1 MSPVP
6 DVPAGATLDMKPAPE
21 KASLRV
27 LPDDLVQPSV
37 PGAGV
42 PAWGTWRDLLWAE
55 WFIHSRLL
63 LSFLLAWL
71 AVVWLL
77 PLVAHPLWILALGPV
92 YALVAGPAFGGSDV
106 IHGCEEFSFS
116 LPAPRRARLA
126 ARLAVGAG
134 GLVVLSAMNM
144 LALEGN
150 LSDVLV
156 RVFVSSGLPPVQL
169 NQPWLLYGLV
179 LAVPFAVFALGFS
192 LAALATSRTVALTAW
207 LWGILGALT
216 VLRGGAQLEE
226 QKWDRLTGS
235 IAVPLLVGV
244 ATASLWVAGRL
255 YGRKEAVTNAVPWRM
270 PPSWW
275 LGLALLL
282 AAGLGVAVLAG
293 WFITNFSR
301 LL

>member
-1 MSPVP
+1 
-6 DVPAGATLDMKPAPE
+6 MKNPSAE
-21 KASLRV
+21 TALRV
-27 LPDDLVQPSV
+27 LPDGEVPELVM
-37 PGAGV
+37 AGR
-42 PAWGTWRDLLWAE
+42 ARSRWRDLVWAE
-55 WFIHSRLL
+55 WFAHRGLL
-63 LSFLLAWL
+63 LSFLLTWL

-92 YALVAGPAFGGSDV
+92 YALVAGPAFGGTDV

-116 LPAPRRARLA
+116 LPGSRRARFA

-134 GLVVLSAMNM
+134 GLAALSGMSM

-169 NQPWLLYGLV
+169 TQPWLLYGLV
-179 LAVPFAVFALGFS
+179 FAVPFAVFSLGFS

-207 LWGILGALT
+207 LWGVLGALT

-226 QKWDRLTGS
+226 LKWDRLTGNF
-235 IAVPLLVGV
+235 AVPLLAGV
-244 ATASLWVAGRL
+244 ALASLWVAGRL
-255 YGRKEAVTNAVPWRM
+255 YGRKEAVTNAAPWRM

-275 LGLALLL
+275 LGLAALL

-293 WFITNFSR
+293 WFIANFSR